1 MLSAEHYIWKLHI
14 KQGTI
19 EIHQNREQKPKQ
31 RKINLKICKEIS
43 ESGTMIHGKKKKKSL
58 PRHIPSVT
66 IYNQPAGIILNL

>member
-14 KQGTI
+14 KQGRI

-43 ESGTMIHGKKKKKSL
+43 ESGTMIHGKKKNHYPDTFLVSPFIISL
-58 PRHIPSVT
+58 QALS
-66 IYNQPAGIILNL
+66 